1 MNSVERFSALIEWL
15 QQQGL
20 QQPAHLVE
28 QYFGDIP
35 DDEWMERDIA
45 DWGGALLAHWRFGQ
59 HRTAAQTLIRIYNPN
74 QAEHGWQCSHT
85 VIEIVADDMPFLVD
99 SVGIALNSLK
109 YNALTVIHPVL
120 RLSRDE
126 TGLADSLKATGIK
139 ESWMHFEITRIS
151 QPEHIAALYEQI
163 ATALAAIGASVSDW
177 KKMADCVTDLLEDYR
192 HKQHAQP
199 QAILKESIAYLEW
212 LLAGHYVFLGLRK
225 YQFVD
230 GQLMLQANSGLGIL
244 RDQGAPEVSK
254 IWSNLSDELRSIAY
268 ANERVL
274 MLTKSDRRSIIHRPA
289 YLDTVL
295 VRQYD
300 EQGRIVGETRI
311 VGLYSASAYT
321 AQPRQIPVL
330 RQKIESVIQQSGADL
345 SGYRGKTLLNTLD
358 TYPRDELIEIEVPEL
373 SRIAQGIVSLHE
385 RSRVRAFF
393 RDDIYRRYV
402 SVMVF
407 VPRDNYSTEVRVKI
421 ESLLLEKLS
430 GYSAEYTVLLGDAP
444 LARIQ
449 YIIRRPPEAR
459 SAYDAPAIEAQIAQL
474 AQRWTDALHRELIH
488 AHGEERG
495 AQLYQLYHAAFN
507 AAYCAD
513 FLPRIAVHD
522 IDALEQSRNQKKLT
536 VSLGAGHV
544 LDANIWRIKLY
555 RHQAIE
561 LSDCLPLLEN
571 LGLRVL
577 DERPYQIHLPDG
589 ESMWIMDI
597 GVRLPKE
604 ASLET
609 PQERQ
614 RLADSFIALFNNE
627 AENDS
632 FNRLTLLASLN
643 WREVLV
649 LRAYARFLK
658 QLALKYAV
666 ETIADCLIKY
676 TVHSKQLVN
685 AFMLLQHPTEH
696 QEGVAEI
703 VLEEIE
709 QAAKVM
715 PNVDEERIL
724 SGFVQAIRATV
735 RSNFFQLA
743 NGAHKPYLSLK
754 IASPQISFM
763 PQPVPMC
770 EIFVYSPQVE
780 GAHLRGGK
788 VARGG
793 LRWSDRRED
802 FRTEV
807 LGLVKAQMVK
817 NTVIVPVGSKGGFI
831 VKNPPLE
838 RDALMAAGV
847 SCYQTFISGLL
858 DLTDNLQDG
867 TVIPPS
873 NVRRR
878 DGDDPYLVVA
888 ADKGTATFS
897 DIANRIA
904 QDYQFW
910 LDDAFASGGS
920 VGYDHKKMG
929 ITARGAWISVER
941 SFRELGLNTRSEPFT
956 VVGIGDMSG
965 DVFGNGLLRSPH
977 TKLVAAFDHRHI
989 FIDPNPDP
997 VSSFIERE
1005 RLFALPRSAWADY
1018 DAKLISSGGGIWP
1031 RNAKSIVLS
1040 SEMKQLLDTDAEQ
1053 LEPNALIQL
1062 LLKAPVDLL
1071 YNGGI
1076 GTYVKASTQS
1086 NAEANDRGNDAVRVD
1101 GRDLRCRVIAEGGNL
1116 GFTQLGRIEY
1126 AANGGRIHTDAIDNS
1141 AGVDC
1146 SDHEVNIKILLGNL
1160 ITSGDMTLKQRN
1172 ELLASMTDEV
1182 GQLVLRDNELQTL
1195 AISLEHRH
1203 AKSLLSVHARM
1214 MQILEKTGKLSRRIE
1229 YLPSDSQ
1236 IAERQAAG
1244 LGLYRPEL
1252 AVLLAYAKLV
1262 LNQDLLAETLV
1273 DQERW
1278 NERLQFYFPSPLR
1291 NQFADAI
1298 TRHPLRREIVA
1309 TLLTNH
1315 AINRFGISCVF
1326 RLQEETEHSAS
1337 EIVDALLTAQNL
1349 LDGEQ
1354 LACDVEALDGKV
1366 PSAVQTELQLQI
1378 RRYCE
1383 RVARWLLQHPLTP
1396 AESDHLHA
1404 CAALT
1409 LPKAPEW
1416 LASSPRYETQK
1427 VQLLA
1432 DGVPSGLAMNVL
1444 VLQEIQPLLE
1454 MARHGND
1461 TGQLAERLKL
1471 HLALGD
1477 LLEFNWLHGA
1487 IEQLPR
1493 DNRWQTLARMAV
1505 RDDLSQLQA
1514 SLTSHVWQCHGQA
1527 DCLMQWQGENKA
1539 AIDRILAMFKEL
1551 RNLTPDLAMIS
1562 AAIRELRH
1570 HLCA

>member
-1 MNSVERFSALIEWL
+1 MKSVERFTALIEWL

-20 QQPAHLVE
+20 QQPANLVE

-35 DDEWMERDIA
+35 DDEWRQRDIT

-99 SVGIALNSLK
+99 SVGIALSALK

-120 RLSRDE
+120 LLSRDQA
-126 TGLADSLKATGIK
+126 GLADALKTTGIK

-151 QPEHIAALYEQI
+151 QPDQISALYEQI

-177 KKMADCVTDLLEDYR
+177 KKMADCVTDLLEDFR

-199 QAILKESIAYLEW
+199 QAILKESVAYLEW

-244 RDQGAPEVSK
+244 RDQGVPEVSK
-254 IWSNLSDELRSIAY
+254 IWSSLSDELRSIAY

-522 IDALEQSRNQKKLT
+522 IDALEQSRSQKKLT
-536 VSLGAGHV
+536 VSLGAGNV

-577 DERPYQIHLPDG
+577 DERPYQIHLPAG

-676 TVHSKQLVN
+676 TAHSKQLVN
-685 AFMLLQHPTEH
+685 AFMLLQHPSEH

-735 RSNFFQLA
+735 RSNFFQLG
-743 NGAHKPYLSLK
+743 NGTHKPYLSLK

-780 GAHLRGGK
+780 GVHLRGGK

-831 VKNPPLE
+831 VKNQPLE

-997 VSSFIERE
+997 MSSFIERE

-1018 DAKLISSGGGIWP
+1018 DTKLISAGGGIWP
-1031 RNAKSIVLS
+1031 RTAKSIVLS

-1053 LEPNALIQL
+1053 LEPNTLIQL
-1062 LLKAPVDLL
+1062 ILKAPVDLL

-1101 GRDLRCRVIAEGGNL
+1101 GHDLRCRVIAEGGNL

-1160 ITSGDMTLKQRN
+1160 IASGDMTLKQRN

-1262 LNQDLLAETLV
+1262 LNQDLLTETLV

-1278 NERLQFYFPSPLR
+1278 NERLEYYFPSPLR
-1291 NQFADAI
+1291 AQFADAI

-1366 PSAVQTELQLQI
+1366 SSAVQTELQLQI

-1396 AESDHLHA
+1396 AESEHLHA

-1416 LASSPRYETQK
+1416 LASSPRYEAQK
-1427 VQLLA
+1427 AQLLA
-1432 DGVPSGLAMNVL
+1432 DGVPGGLAMNVL

-1527 DCLMQWQGENKA
+1527 DCLMQWQSDNKV
-1539 AIDRILAMFKEL
+1539 AIDRIAAMFKEL
-1551 RNLTPDLAMIS
+1551 RGLNPDLAMIS